1 MSEAT
6 ILLVED
12 DKLQAEIT
20 KDYLVKYGYKVLIA
34 VDGKSA
40 IKTLSSQNV
49 DLVLLDVVLPD
60 ISGYDVCRWIKVN
73 DSTRFLPVIM
83 LTIKGSTK
91 DKVEGLR
98 IGADDY
104 LPKPYNEIEL
114 NARIYAS
121 LRVKSLRDEL
131 IRKNQQLEEVLTK
144 LEKIAITDPLT
155 GLFNRR
161 YFESVIEKEYNK
173 TVRYKTPTS
182 CLVIDIDYFKRI
194 NDNYGH
200 RKGDEVLKEIARL
213 IKDCLRKVDT
223 IARWGGEEFV
233 ILMPGT
239 DSQKAYV
246 AAERIKDTIEKNS
259 FSGINE
265 KITISIGI
273 SSIPSEYIDSAEKF
287 IDTADNALYEAKAKG
302 RNLIVIAD

>member
-20 KDYLVKYGYKVLIA
+20 KDYLVKYGYRVLIA

-161 YFESVIEKEYNK
+161 YFESVIEKEFNK

>member
-161 YFESVIEKEYNK
+161 YFESVIEKEFNK